1 MIGSPIGSQKI
12 MKLKRLKYLRYPQLQ
27 LDWTTALCFHCFPFI
42 PGTLGTSALNQ
53 RSLGARSVVHVMFGR
68 MFGDGVCS
76 KGVSEI
82 SFVVSPTASIV
93 TKKMVTK
100 NPFTF
105 GRRECQGFKSQQ
117 PKCQTP
123 TPRCGGRPTPWS
135 LTPCNSS
142 RDWIIILGTM
152 FNYFTVQVLLS
163 KRWLSDWILLQL
175 FILFYFGIPKELV
188 ATSRYYI
195 PSCHGTSV

>member
-1 MIGSPIGSQKI
+1 MIGSPIGSQTIRK
-12 MKLKRLKYLRYPQLQ
+12 LKYLRYPQLP
-27 LDWTTALCFHCFPFI
+27 LDWTTALCFAFSFPSSLA
-42 PGTLGTSALNQ
+42 PWAPPLWTSEALEPE
-53 RSLGARSVVHVMFGR
+53 VWW
-68 MFGDGVCS
+68 
-76 KGVSEI
+76 GVSEI
-82 SFVVSPTASIV
+82 SSVVSPTAEIPRIFCCN
-93 TKKMVTK
+93 KKSVTK

-105 GRRECQGFKSQQ
+105 GSRAWENPSSQGFKSQQ

-135 LTPCNSS
+135 LTHCNSS
-142 RDWIIILGTM
+142 RDWIIILGSM
-152 FNYFTVQVLLS
+152 FNCFTVQVLLS

-175 FILFYFGIPKELV
+175 FILFCFGLPKKLV